1 MPAETGTGLCG
12 AGLRRMGLRRTDLRR
27 MGLRRG
33 SVLVEG
39 ALATLPLLALLW
51 GTLDVA
57 FGIFAK
63 NTMQFAVR
71 QGVRYAV
78 TSRTMEGLGHDASIK
93 TTVRTY
99 SLGLADALSP
109 THNGMNQ
116 ISIIYYDP
124 VTLAPVT
131 GTGSNAGG
139 NIVVVSATGLS
150 WAWMIPLMRSKTPL
164 TFSVASADI
173 MEASPI
179 GGPPS
184 R

>member
-1 MPAETGTGLCG
+1 MPADSGT
-12 AGLRRMGLRRTDLRR
+12 
-27 MGLRRG
+27 GLRRG
-33 SVLVEG
+33 SVMVEG

-51 GTLDVA
+51 GTFDIA
-57 FGIFAK
+57 FGIFVK

-78 TSRTMEGLGHDASIK
+78 TSQTMLGLGQDNSIK
-93 TTVRTY
+93 TTVETY

-116 ISIIYYDP
+116 ISITYYNP

-131 GTGSNAGG
+131 GVGSNAGG
-139 NIVVVSATGLS
+139 NIVVVSAAGLS
-150 WAWMIPLMRSKTPL
+150 WAWMIPLLRSSTPL

-173 MEASPI
+173 MEASPL
-179 GGPPS
+179 GGPPP